1 MRLLQ
6 QLLFLMMNCENLSAL
21 GRIQPPSI
29 NCDGVSPIDS
39 FAVNLYGDVALLDK
53 DGKVSFSTI
62 RDNSDKRVQDV
73 PVDKIDELLSCK
85 FTNIE
90 FNGDGTIL
98 LLWSSKVM
106 TNRAP
111 YEPAHY
117 LILLQ
122 CFLASQKKDGL
133 LEFLT

>member
-1 MRLLQ
+1 
-6 QLLFLMMNCENLSAL
+6 MNCENFTAL
-21 GRIQPPSI
+21 GQIQPPPT

-53 DGKVSFSTI
+53 DGRLSFSTI

-106 TNRAP
+106 TNRASYVSP
-111 YEPAHY
+111 HH
-117 LILLQ
+117 LILLP
-122 CFLASQKKDGL
+122 CLLASLKQDGL
-133 LEFLT
+133 FECLILYRNTIC